1 MVDWESIRDKYENNC
16 ETFVS
21 NLLKQTGSKEY
32 AHSGDFFYQRKDC
45 SKIKQI
51 RGKYRKA
58 LDAGRRSGGIW
69 SLQQWISGLPAT
81 KSIQAGLETV
91 ESLKTSLDKDIDP
104 LERVSKENN
113 ERDLEEEEDF
123 NNKASSVI
131 SSTCSISSISPI

>member
-1 MVDWESIRDKYENNC
+1 MKTIVKPLCQICLNRQAVKNMHIQ
-16 ETFVS
+16 ETFF
-21 NLLKQTGSKEY
+21 TRERI
-32 AHSGDFFYQRKDC
+32 AA
-45 SKIKQI
+45 KIKQI
-51 RGKYRKA
+51 RGKYRKV

-91 ESLKTSLDKDIDP
+91 ESLKASFDKDIDP

-113 ERDLEEEEDF
+113 ERDLGEEEDF

-131 SSTCSISSISPI
+131 SATWSISSISPI